1 MGRGPSRRRSRRITE
16 SITVFQI
23 VMRYLPLIAA
33 IAAAQFALAGP
44 VDARGKKAIWGPLE
58 MPGGSSALPLYE
70 DLGVR
75 YLQLS
80 LAWSEIAPTRPAEP
94 ADPSDAAYRWPS
106 GLHGAVRAAR
116 ARGIRIALMVSTS
129 PSWANNGGGRE
140 RAPNNQDFANFL
152 TAAARRYK
160 GVRHWMIWGEPNRD
174 GAFKPLPPNSP
185 VGPRRYAT
193 LLRAGYRAIK
203 AVSPRNIVIGGM
215 TFTYGEVRPREWS
228 RWMRLPNGKP
238 APLDWYG
245 HNPFSLRFPILRY
258 SPRPEAPGARDF
270 SDLDTFH
277 RELRD
282 VYVGE
287 YPQFRRRGPK
297 LWLSEFTI
305 SSDRGNHAFN
315 YYVSR
320 RQQARWLTTAY
331 RVANRT
337 PYIAGLGWF
346 NLMDEPPSV
355 TFGLTTGL
363 LTWDGQ
369 PKPAYRA
376 YKRAR

>member
-1 MGRGPSRRRSRRITE
+1 VRRLSIAVLCAVGLILSPS
-16 SITVFQI
+16 
-23 VMRYLPLIAA
+23 AA
-33 IAAAQFALAGP
+33 TAA
-44 VDARGKKAIWGPLE
+44 GKKAIWGPLE
-58 MPGGSSALPLYE
+58 MADGSSALPVYQK
-70 DLGVR
+70 LGVR
-75 YLQLS
+75 YLQVS
-80 LAWSEIAPTRPAEP
+80 LAWSAIAPSRPARP
-94 ADPSDAAYRWPS
+94 RDPSDPAYRWPP
-106 GLHGAVRAAR
+106 GLDNNVRAAR
-116 ARGIRIALMVSTS
+116 KRGIRIAFMASSS
-129 PSWANNGGGRE
+129 PSWANGGRTAE
-140 RAPNNQDFANFL
+140 WAPRNRAFANFL
-152 TAAARRYK
+152 TAAARRYP
-160 GVRHWMIWGEPNRD
+160 GVRHWMIWGEPNRKD
-174 GAFKPLPPNSP
+174 AFRPLPANRRK
-185 VGPRRYAT
+185 GPRRYAM
-193 LLRAGYRAIK
+193 LLRAGCRALK

-215 TFTYGEVRPREWS
+215 SFTYGEVVPRDWA

-245 HNPFSLRFPILRY
+245 HNPFSSRFPILRY
-258 SPRPEAPGARDF
+258 GPDPDEPGARDF

-282 VYVGE
+282 IYRGE

-305 SSDRGNHAFN
+305 SSDRGNHDFN

-320 RQQARWLTTAY
+320 RTQARWLTTAY

-355 TFGLTTGL
+355 PFGLTTGL
-363 LTWDGQ
+363 LTWDGR